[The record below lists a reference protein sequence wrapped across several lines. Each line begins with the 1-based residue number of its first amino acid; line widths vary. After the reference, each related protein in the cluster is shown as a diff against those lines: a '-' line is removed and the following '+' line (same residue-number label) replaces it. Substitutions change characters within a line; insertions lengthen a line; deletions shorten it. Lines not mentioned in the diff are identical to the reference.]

1 MLTRYQQSK
10 AHLKD
15 ALILMQSILNRTNAV
30 FEANIRAMEI
40 ENPKEEETARDALFK
55 KTFTKFLSRDFMA
68 WCMFFLPKHFIDE
81 SPEFHYEVID
91 LLFDLAIPKMA
102 LAAPRGTAKST
113 LISTAYPLFNIT
125 NELEPNIILI
135 SVNESSAKKILL
147 NIKNELI
154 RNERII
160 NFYGM
165 KKSKEVWNET
175 EFIWGDIIMSAF
187 GLGMPVRV
195 SKYGHNRPTLA
206 IIDDIETR
214 NIFTLIQSKNQDEW
228 QQYKDYIYREVE
240 PALDPKVGK
249 VRFIGTIFH
258 PDAIL
263 PYMMK
268 SPMYASY
275 KWSIIYTDA
284 NGEEKSLWP
293 SRFPIE
299 KLYKVRDELFAQGQ
313 ADVWMSE
320 YMNEPVG
327 KDTKDFGTVT
337 RYSDAELTA
346 SQDNLLY
353 FHAFDL
359 ATGKGKDKTAS
370 VILARDQEHYN
381 NIYIIDYFEERLE
394 IDEGISKILEQIQKY
409 QPTKTT
415 SQKDL
420 LSTTAEKQFRA
431 EALRRKINLNFSFT
445 TDHQKRS
452 VETIGSTSKRS
463 KDSKRVRIVAV
474 LQPWIKSGKLKVHER
489 HKELIEAIENY
500 PFVKTDDLL
509 DALAE
514 AVHNSFPSDRTDE
527 SVSEMERG
535 NQQLAE
541 FLRAYKERIEQ
552 HRVESEGDPNFG
564 KWADF

>member
-1 MLTRYQQSK
+1 
-10 AHLKD
+10 
-15 ALILMQSILNRTNAV
+15 MQSILNRSNIA
-30 FEANIRAMEI
+30 FEEQIALLGI
-40 ENPKEEETARDALFK
+40 ENPKDEAIARDNLFK
-55 KTFTKFLSRDFMA
+55 KTFTRFISRDFMA

-91 LLFDLAIPKMA
+91 LLFDIKIPKMA

-113 LISTAYPLFNIT
+113 LVSTAYPLFNIT

-135 SVNESSAKKILL
+135 SVNETSAKKILL
-147 NIKNELI
+147 NIKNELT

-160 NFYGM
+160 NFYGNR
-165 KKSKEVWNET
+165 KSKEVWNEL

-214 NIFTLIQSKNQDEW
+214 NVFTLIQSKTQDEW

-258 PDAIL
+258 PEAIL
-263 PYMMK
+263 PYMMR
-268 SPMYASY
+268 STVYASF
-275 KWSIIYTDA
+275 KWSIIYRDEA
-284 NGEEKSLWP
+284 GEEKSLWP

-299 KLYKVRDELFAQGQ
+299 KLYQIRDELFAQGQ
-313 ADVWMSE
+313 ADVWYSE
-320 YMNEPVG
+320 YMNEPIA
-327 KDTKDFGTVT
+327 KDTKDFGAVT
-337 RYSDAELTA
+337 RYSDAEMEA
-346 SQDNLLY
+346 SKDNLLY

-370 VILARDQEHYN
+370 VIIARDQEQYN
-381 NIYIIDYFEERLE
+381 SVYVIDYFEERLE
-394 IDEGISKILEQIQKY
+394 IDEGITKILDQIQRF

-420 LSTTAEKQFRA
+420 LSTTAEKQIRA
-431 EALRRKINLNFSFT
+431 EALRRKITLNFSFT

-452 VETIGSTSKRS
+452 VETIGATSKRS
-463 KDSKRVRIVAV
+463 KDSKRVRIVTI
-474 LQPWIKSGKLKVHER
+474 LQPWIKSGKLKVHDK

-509 DALAE
+509 DALADC
-514 AVHNSFPSDRTDE
+514 VHGSFPSDKTDDA
-527 SVSEMERG
+527 VSELDKTS
-535 NQQLAE
+535 QALAE
-541 FLRAYKERIEQ
+541 FLRSYKEKLEE
-552 HRVESEGDPNFG
+552 HRTQQEGDPSFG
-564 KWADF
+564 KWSDF